1 MLIASIRSL
10 RRSPGFSAVAIASLG
25 LALGLATSVFSVV
38 DAFRHPRSIF
48 RDADR
53 LYHVWG
59 SGDGAAGDVT
69 NADRI
74 NALTGRIPAAGET
87 AFSAFA
93 YFGGAQSG
101 TRSRRVFATAVSANY
116 FAVTGVRP
124 ALGRVFTEST
134 LDGDVDHAVIISH
147 RLWRAMYDSDERL
160 DRLTLTFDGRTY
172 QVVGVAPPVL
182 GNEAASDVWVPLGRN
197 AMESPVVSRYITAT
211 IRLREGATPEELDR
225 ELAATAKYLT
235 TVHGVGRREFVYK
248 EIPLK
253 GDPLQL
259 REIHW
264 VLLAAAFAVLL
275 IACTNLANLV
285 LARGLVRQ
293 RDMAV
298 RLSLGARRR
307 DVIREILAECVV
319 VALAGA
325 AVGLVVGIWSV
336 EVVASRMPDSVPFL
350 GSLVPQVSWRVIALT
365 TLTALAAAAVFG
377 VFPAFR
383 LSDIRISHRLQ
394 DNAGTTT
401 GRAHGRYS
409 ALVVAQVALAL
420 SLLTGA
426 GLMVRAAERVGHFNF
441 GFDPSQLLTVGVVS
455 DNRADRAADSLERA
469 SHGTERASRISPTS
483 AAVRSAGG
491 SALRAMHDAV
501 EARLRA
507 MPGVDATSWYSGN
520 ATDGNNL
527 TAELVSGRTREQFA
541 QWYIVASPDLFQAMR
556 IPMVSGRDFEPGDA
570 SGDGVAIIDEALA
583 RHLWQ
588 QDDPIGRM
596 IKTGDRESTRPW
608 LRVIGVVKTVRFNF
622 PESPQ
627 EDDQGSL
634 FVVSKDVPRYR
645 AFVVRANPV
654 RQTILA
660 LEIERMLR
668 DVLPP
673 RRTGAVGHWTE
684 RYAQMVESQ
693 QFLSRLFSGFG
704 AAALLL
710 CALGLYS
717 VLSYAVNQRSREYG
731 IRMAIGARRA
741 DVFRTVLRD
750 GAVLVLA
757 GTAVGGFTT
766 LWTNKLVDHFTYD
779 LYHIDP
785 VALIVSEAAL
795 VAVALMASAAPAWR
809 ATRANPVDVLRAV

>member
-1 MLIASIRSL
+1 MLNASIRSL
-10 RRSPGFSAVAIASLG
+10 RRSPGFSTVAIASLG

-53 LYHVWG
+53 LYHVWI

-69 NADRI
+69 NADRV
-74 NALTGRIPAAGET
+74 NALAGRIPAAGEM
-87 AFSAFA
+87 AYSAFA
-93 YFGGAQSG
+93 YFGGAQNG

-116 FAVTGVRP
+116 FALTGMHP
-124 ALGRVFTEST
+124 ALGRVFSESS
-134 LDGDVDHAVIISH
+134 LDADVDHAVVISH
-147 RLWRAMYDSDERL
+147 RLWRGLFDSNEHL

-182 GNEAASDVWVPLGRN
+182 GNEAASDVWVPLARN
-197 AMESPVVSRYITAT
+197 AMESPEVSRFITAT
-211 IRLREGATPEELDR
+211 IRLRDGATPAELDR
-225 ELAATAKYLT
+225 ELLATARYLT
-235 TVHGVGRREFVYK
+235 AVHGVGRREFLYK
-248 EIPLK
+248 EVPLK
-253 GDPLQL
+253 GDPLGLQ
-259 REIHW
+259 EIHW

-298 RLSLGARRR
+298 RLSLGARRG

-325 AVGLVVGIWSV
+325 TVGLVVGIWGV
-336 EVVASRMPDSVPFL
+336 EVVASRLPDSVPFL
-350 GSLVPQVSWRVIALT
+350 GALTPQVSWRVVALT
-365 TLTALAAAAVFG
+365 TVTALASAAAFG
-377 VFPAFR
+377 VFPALR
-383 LSDIRISHRLQ
+383 LSDIRLSHRLQ

-426 GLMVRAAERVGHFNF
+426 GLMVRAAERVGHFDF
-441 GFDPSQLLTVGVVS
+441 GFDPSRLLTVGVVS
-455 DNRADRAADSLERA
+455 DYRADRAADSLERA
-469 SHGTERASRISPTS
+469 SRISPTS
-483 AAVRSAGG
+483 TAIRTAGG
-491 SALRAMHDAV
+491 SSLRAVHDAV

-520 ATDGNNL
+520 VTDGNNL
-527 TAELVSGRTREQFA
+527 TAELVSGRTREQFT
-541 QWYIVASPDLFQAMR
+541 QGYIVASPDLFRTMR
-556 IPMVSGRDFEPGDA
+556 IPIVSGRDFELGDA

-596 IKTGDRESTRPW
+596 IKTGDRESARPW
-608 LRVIGVVKTVRFNF
+608 LRVIGVVKTVRFSF

-627 EDDQGSL
+627 EDDKGTL
-634 FVVSKDVPRYR
+634 FVASKDVPRYR
-645 AFVVRANPV
+645 TFVVRANPV

-673 RRTGAVGHWTE
+673 RRTGAIRHWTE
-684 RYAQMVESQ
+684 RYSQLLESQ
-693 QFLSRLFSGFG
+693 RFLSRLFSGFG
-704 AAALLL
+704 AVALLL

-717 VLSYAVNQRSREYG
+717 VLSYAVNQRTREYG

-757 GTAVGGFTT
+757 GTALGGFTT

-779 LYHIDP
+779 LYHVDP

-795 VAVALMASAAPAWR
+795 VAVALVASAAPAWR

>member
-1 MLIASIRSL
+1 VLIASVRSL

-74 NALTGRIPAAGET
+74 NALAGRIPAAGEI
-87 AFSAFA
+87 AYSAFA

-116 FAVTGVRP
+116 FALTGMHP
-124 ALGRVFTEST
+124 ALGRVFSASS
-134 LDGDVDHAVIISH
+134 LDADVDHAVVISH
-147 RLWRAMYDSDERL
+147 RLWRGLFDSNEHL

-182 GNEAASDVWVPLGRN
+182 GNEAASDVWVPLAPN
-197 AMESPVVSRYITAT
+197 AMESPAVSRYITVT
-211 IRLREGATPEELDR
+211 IRLRDGATPPELDR
-225 ELAATAKYLT
+225 ELHATASYLT
-235 TVHGVGRREFVYK
+235 AVHGVGRREFLYK
-248 EIPLK
+248 EVPLK
-253 GDPLQL
+253 GDPLGLQ
-259 REIHW
+259 EIHW
-264 VLLAAAFAVLL
+264 ALLAAAFAVLL

-325 AVGLVVGIWSV
+325 AVGLVVGIWGV
-336 EVVASRMPDSVPFL
+336 EVVASRLPDSVPFL
-350 GSLVPQVSWRVIALT
+350 GALAPQVSWRVIALT
-365 TLTALAAAAVFG
+365 TVTALASAAVFG
-377 VFPAFR
+377 VFPALR
-383 LSDIRISHRLQ
+383 LSDIRLSHRLQ

-426 GLMVRAAERVGHFNF
+426 GLMVRAAERVGHFDF
-441 GFDPSQLLTVGVVS
+441 GFDPTRLLTVGVVS
-455 DNRADRAADSLERA
+455 DYRADRAADSLERA
-469 SHGTERASRISPTS
+469 SSRNPAASTAIRA
-483 AAVRSAGG
+483 AGAG
-491 SALRAMHDAV
+491 SLRAMHDAV

-507 MPGVDATSWYSGN
+507 MSGVDATSWYSGN

-527 TAELVSGRTREQFA
+527 TAEMISGRTREQFA
-541 QWYIVASPDLFQAMR
+541 QWYFVASPDLFRAMR
-556 IPMVSGRDFEPGDA
+556 IPMESGRDFEPGDA
-570 SGDGVAIIDEALA
+570 SGDGVAIIDQALA

-596 IKTGDRESTRPW
+596 IKTGDRESARPW
-608 LRVIGVVKTVRFNF
+608 FRVIGVVKTVRFGF

-627 EDDQGSL
+627 EDDQGQL

-645 AFVVRANPV
+645 TFVVRADPV
-654 RQTILA
+654 RQTALS

-673 RRTGAVGHWTE
+673 RRTGAIRHWTE
-684 RYAQMVESQ
+684 RYSQLLESQ
-693 QFLSRLFSGFG
+693 RFLSRLFSGFG

-717 VLSYAVNQRSREYG
+717 VLSYAVNQRTREYG
-731 IRMAIGARRA
+731 IRMAIGARRT
-741 DVFRTVLRD
+741 DVFRAVLRD

-757 GTAVGGFTT
+757 GTALGGFTT

-779 LYHIDP
+779 LYHVDP

-795 VAVALMASAAPAWR
+795 VVVALLASAAPAWR